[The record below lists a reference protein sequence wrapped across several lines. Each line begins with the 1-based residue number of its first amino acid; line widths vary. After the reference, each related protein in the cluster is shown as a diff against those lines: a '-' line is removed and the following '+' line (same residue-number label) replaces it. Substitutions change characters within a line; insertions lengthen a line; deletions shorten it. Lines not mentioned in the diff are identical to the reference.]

1 MFVDLAH
8 KLRYVIPLAIEACVV
23 EKANVAESLLALN
36 DLPAESVSVVL
47 AFQ

>member
-8 KLRYVIPLAIEACVV
+8 KLRYVVPFAIETCVV

-36 DLPAESVSVVL
+36 DLPLESVFVVL